1 MNSNPPQLGKIKV
14 TPFKVNISQ
23 PSSNKP
29 SIKPP
34 AIGLRQPI
42 ISKSADNELAQ
53 KLEKFERYYGKKFT
67 KDTPI
72 HVLENAIHEANIP
85 AQELDQAKTD
95 ESMMSKLVDKLNQ
108 LDKRVEVCK
117 NFSKAQVLAKLKELQ
132 GTADL
137 FEEYQTER

>member
-1 MNSNPPQLGKIKV
+1 MNITL
-14 TPFKVNISQ
+14 
-23 PSSNKP
+23 SSTNKP
-29 SIKPP
+29 SIKVPT
-34 AIGLRQPI
+34 IGLPESKT
-42 ISKSADNELAQ
+42 SKSAETELAQ

-72 HVLENAIHEANIP
+72 KIMKEAIHEANIP
-85 AQELDQAKTD
+85 LQEFDQANTN
-95 ESMMSKLVDKLNQ
+95 ESLMSKLVDKLNQ